1 MHKASWSA
9 FFVALVASASLAAE
23 DPDDERRPVI
33 VVAGSA
39 VVRAA
44 PNQAFVT
51 LGVES
56 RDPNP
61 GSAQRRNAAA
71 MDAVYAKLKGAGI
84 PTDALRTLS
93 YGLLED
99 FDYETGKRVS
109 KGFLA
114 RNSIEVRVDD
124 LERIGEIIDVA
135 TAAGANSVGGVRFDV
150 KDRTSLER
158 DALSRA
164 TADARSRADAIAAG
178 GGVRVGRLLRIEER
192 GGFVPPPQPGPFLA
206 KAAMD
211 EAAPQT
217 PILPGEI
224 EVRAEVSLTAALE
237 AAN

>member
-1 MHKASWSA
+1 
-9 FFVALVASASLAAE
+9 
-23 DPDDERRPVI
+23 
-33 VVAGSA
+33 
-39 VVRAA
+39 
-44 PNQAFVT
+44 
-51 LGVES
+51 
-56 RDPNP
+56 
-61 GSAQRRNAAA
+61 

-124 LERIGEIIDVA
+124 LERIGEIIDAA

-164 TADARSRADAIAAG
+164 TADARSRAGCDHG

-192 GGFVPPPQPGPFLA
+192 GGFVQPPPPPGPFLA
-206 KAAMD
+206 RAAMA
-211 EAAPQT
+211 EAAPET

-237 AAN
+237 PAS